1 MKIDGGVLRDTLEP
15 FIVGGLSCSIATS
28 ITHPLR
34 MANIRRELWTKPL
47 TPKTSAVRALF
58 EIVKNGKGQLLFS
71 GFSDALLRQAISGS
85 ARVGFYGIITKALR
99 GSESDSGSE
108 KLTNLSFRTKAI
120 SATVSGILA
129 AGFATPLDICMQRI
143 HSDRYIQSSSRS
155 KIEKLPTNQASSMI

>member
-1 MKIDGGVLRDTLEP
+1 MQVGSKAKIAECQQDRRAGTEQSSSSDDIDHNGDVNRVVARTISSQHRGRDR
-15 FIVGGLSCSIATS
+15 C
-28 ITHPLR
+28 
-34 MANIRRELWTKPL
+34 
-47 TPKTSAVRALF
+47 
-58 EIVKNGKGQLLFS
+58 
-71 GFSDALLRQAISGS
+71 
-85 ARVGFYGIITKALR
+85 
-99 GSESDSGSE
+99 SE